1 MINSYLFHWF
11 CVKFFKMQ
19 IRKNFFITLFSCSFL
34 FAQTLQVDDAT
45 LSSNSVYSGGTT
57 LGITKTDVTIYSNAM
72 VHNLYVWGIP
82 WYSETRTFPA
92 RIDLPLDNRSYV
104 ISLYK
109 KSHYKAITQELQ
121 TFDFDNRPIEEFEFL
136 QDQLERMRIGSKIV
150 RPIPGSS
157 ESVYLVYCEDSDIA
171 CEEGLYWR
179 DGFLAKFYDQKQEM
193 YMNSELNKPNK
204 YLSEEEKALIKR
216 HRGGVGMLVGFF
228 SMGIWLLDKSI
239 Q

>member
-45 LSSNSVYSGGTT
+45 LSSGGGYVGGTT
-57 LGITKTDVTIYSNAM
+57 LGITETDVTIYSNAM

-109 KSHYKAITQELQ
+109 KSHYKAIALELQ
-121 TFDFDNRPIEEFEFL
+121 TFDFDNRPLEEFEFL
-136 QDQLERMRIGSKIV
+136 QRLNADLAIVVAYGQIIPKEILELSKYGFINIHASLLPKL
-150 RPIPGSS
+150 RGAAPIQRSIMNLDVETGISIMKIN
-157 ESVYLVYCEDSDIA
+157 EELDSGPISNI
-171 CEEGLYWR
+171 CLLYTS
-179 DGFLAKFYDQKQEM
+179 DAADE
-193 YMNSELNKPNK
+193 
-204 YLSEEEKALIKR
+204 
-216 HRGGVGMLVGFF
+216 
-228 SMGIWLLDKSI
+228 
-239 Q
+239 